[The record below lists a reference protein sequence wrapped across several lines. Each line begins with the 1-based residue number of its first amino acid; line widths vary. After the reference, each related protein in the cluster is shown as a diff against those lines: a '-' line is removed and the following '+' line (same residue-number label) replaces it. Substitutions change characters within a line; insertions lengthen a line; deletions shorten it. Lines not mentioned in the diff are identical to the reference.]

1 MSSGDIALALIALMA
16 LMTVLLV
23 IIIVL
28 IVMQKGALVRR
39 MSGEIGGQ
47 LEQKHR
53 AMIGDVGGMFNQ
65 VSERVGRDLTLA
77 NSGTREVIGSLQVQV
92 VHSLSQQTE
101 ASLKQLALLQQT
113 LSTQQDAL
121 KREVLE
127 QMLGKMAEQTRAN
140 QELLQNTLRNM
151 SAQITQQAETMTK
164 TVDGRLEQIS
174 GKVNERLDEGFKK
187 TNETFANVMARLA
200 VIDEA
205 QKKLDGLTTNVVS
218 LQQVLSDKSA
228 RGAFGEVQLEA
239 LVRDTL
245 PPGVYAFQAAVG
257 AGREKADC
265 VLTMPDGSTK
275 MAIDSKFPLSNYRI
289 SIDATQPEAA
299 RSVARKQF
307 ATDVKKHINDIAS
320 KYIQP
325 QANADAAVMFIPSEA
340 VFAEI
345 IGNHADVV
353 AQAQAQ
359 RVWLTSP
366 TNLMALLHIVRAMIR
381 DAEMRKQ
388 AAVIKTELVKL
399 GTDFGR
405 FQERMDKLATHIG
418 QAQKDAEDV
427 QISSRK
433 ITGHFERIKS
443 VEIEVAT
450 PDVARVLPAAAQEAG
465 SARPTADG

>member
-1 MSSGDIALALIALMA
+1 MLLSEI
-16 LMTVLLV
+16 VLLV
-23 IIIVL
+23 IAFLLLIL
-28 IVMQKGALVRR
+28 IVVVVMQRGAIVSRL
-39 MSGEIGGQ
+39 SGTMGDQ
-47 LEQKHR
+47 LEVKHR
-53 AMIGDVGGMFNQ
+53 AMIGDVGGMFNK

-77 NSGTREVIGSLQVQV
+77 HSGTREVLGTLQVQV

-113 LSTQQDAL
+113 LSSQQDSM

-151 SAQITQQAETMTK
+151 QQQITHQAETMTK

-187 TNETFANVMARLA
+187 TNETFINVMTRLA

-205 QKKLDGLTTNVVS
+205 QKKIDNLTTNVVS
-218 LQQVLSDKSA
+218 LQQVLSDKTA

-257 AGREKADC
+257 DGREKADC
-265 VLTMPDGSTK
+265 VLSMPDGISK
-275 MAIDSKFPLSNYRI
+275 MAIDSKFPLSNYRLAV
-289 SIDATQPEAA
+289 DATQPEAIRRDA
-299 RSVARKQF
+299 RRLF
-307 ATDVKKHINDIAS
+307 ALDVKKHINDIAS

-325 QANADAAVMFIPSEA
+325 AAGADSAVMFVPSEA

-345 IGNHADVV
+345 IGNFADVV
-353 AQAQAQ
+353 AEAQAK

-366 TNLMALLHIVRAMIR
+366 TNLMAVLHTVRAVIR
-381 DAEMRKQ
+381 DAETRKQ
-388 AAVIKTELVKL
+388 ALVIKTQLEKL

-405 FQERMDKLATHIG
+405 FQERMDKLATHIR
-418 QAQKDAEDV
+418 QASDDVQDV

-433 ITGHFERIKS
+433 ITSGFERIKS
-443 VEIEVAT
+443 VEIDSTETAK
-450 PDVARVLPAAAQEAG
+450 LP
-465 SARPTADG
+465 TDL

>member
-1 MSSGDIALALIALMA
+1 VSVVDMALILII
-16 LMTVLLV
+16 VLLV
-23 IIIVL
+23 VIL
-28 IVMQKGALVRR
+28 ILVAMQKGGIVRR
-39 MSGEIGGQ
+39 INDELGTQ
-47 LEQKHR
+47 LATKHR
-53 AMIGDVGGMFNQ
+53 EMIGDVGGMFNQ
-65 VSERVGRDLTLA
+65 VSERVGRDLTA
-77 NSGTREVIGSLQVQV
+77 SNSGTREVIGTLQVQV
-92 VHSLSQQTE
+92 IHTLSAQAE
-101 ASLKQLALLQQT
+101 SSLKQLALLQQT

-151 SAQITQQAETMTK
+151 GAQLAQQAETMTK

-187 TNETFANVMARLA
+187 TNETFTNVMARLA

-245 PPGVYAFQAAVG
+245 PPGVYEFQAAVG

-265 VLTMPDGSTK
+265 VLTMPDGASK
-275 MAIDSKFPLSNYRI
+275 MAIDSKFPLSNYRV

-299 RSVARKQF
+299 RSLARKQF

-325 QANADAAVMFIPSEA
+325 DANADAAVMFIPSEA

-353 AQAQAQ
+353 AQAQTQ

-388 AAVIKTELVKL
+388 TAVIKYELGKL
-399 GTDFGR
+399 GGDFGR
-405 FQERMDKLATHIG
+405 FQDRMDKLATHIK
-418 QAQKDAEDV
+418 QAHDDAEQV

-443 VEIEVAT
+443 VELDAPASET
-450 PDVARVLPAAAQEAG
+450 LPPPK
-465 SARPTADG
+465 SDG

>member
-1 MSSGDIALALIALMA
+1 MTIAEIAF
-16 LMTVLLV
+16 
-23 IIIVL
+23 IIIVILLVAILIL
-28 IVMQKGALVRR
+28 IVTQKGALVRR
-39 MSGEIGGQ
+39 MSGELGGQ

-77 NSGTREVIGSLQVQV
+77 NSGTREVIGTLQVQV

-113 LSTQQDAL
+113 LSTQQDSL

-127 QMLGKMAEQTRAN
+127 GMLGKMAEQARAN
-140 QELLQNTLRNM
+140 QELLQNTLRSM
-151 SAQITQQAETMTK
+151 GAQITQQAEAMTK

-205 QKKLDGLTTNVVS
+205 QKKIDSLTTNVVS

-245 PPGVYAFQAAVG
+245 PPGVYEFQAAVG
-257 AGREKADC
+257 NGREKADC
-265 VLTMPDGSTK
+265 VLTMPDGSTR

-299 RSVARKQF
+299 RTVARKQF

-325 QANADAAVMFIPSEA
+325 EANADAAVMFIPSEA

-388 AAVIKTELVKL
+388 AAVIKHELGKL
-399 GTDFGR
+399 GGDFGR
-405 FQERMDKLATHIG
+405 FQERMDKLATHIK
-418 QAQKDAEDV
+418 QANDDAEQV

-433 ITGHFERIKS
+433 ISGHFERIKS
-443 VEIEVAT
+443 VEIEA
-450 PDVARVLPAAAQEAG
+450 
-465 SARPTADG
+465 PTAETLLAPKSIT

>member
-1 MSSGDIALALIALMA
+1 MNSGDIALTLMA
-16 LMTVLLV
+16 LMLLLLA

-28 IVMQKGALVRR
+28 IVTQKASLVRR
-39 MSGEIGGQ
+39 MSGELGGQ
-47 LEQKHR
+47 LEQNHR

-77 NSGTREVIGSLQVQV
+77 NSGTREVIGTLQVQV

-113 LSTQQDAL
+113 LSTQQDSL

-127 QMLGKMAEQTRAN
+127 GMLGKMAEQTRAN
-140 QELLQNTLRNM
+140 QELLQNTLRSM
-151 SAQITQQAETMTK
+151 GAQITQQAETMTK

-205 QKKLDGLTTNVVS
+205 QKKIDSLTTNVVS

-245 PPGVYAFQAAVG
+245 PPGVYEFQAAVG
-257 AGREKADC
+257 SGREKADC
-265 VLTMPDGSTK
+265 VLMMPDGTTR
-275 MAIDSKFPLSNYRI
+275 MAIDSKFPLSNYRL
-289 SIDATQPEAA
+289 SIDATQPEAS
-299 RSVARKQF
+299 RTVARKQF
-307 ATDVKKHINDIAS
+307 ATDVKKHINDIAT

-325 QANADAAVMFIPSEA
+325 EANADAAVMFIPSEA

-388 AAVIKTELVKL
+388 AAVIKSELGKL
-399 GTDFGR
+399 GGDFGR
-405 FQERMDKLATHIG
+405 FQERMDKLATHIK
-418 QAQKDAEDV
+418 QANDDAEQV

-433 ITGHFERIKS
+433 ISGHFERIKS
-443 VEIEVAT
+443 VEIEQVA
-450 PDVARVLPAAAQEAG
+450 VVSAVLPKLEL
-465 SARPTADG
+465 

>member
-1 MSSGDIALALIALMA
+1 MSLVEIALGLIV
-16 LMTVLLV
+16 VLLV
-23 IIIVL
+23 IILVL
-28 IVMQKGALVRR
+28 VATQKGTIVRR
-39 MSGEIGGQ
+39 MSGELGGQ

-77 NSGTREVIGSLQVQV
+77 NSGTREVIGTLQVQV

-113 LSTQQDAL
+113 LSTQQDSL

-127 QMLGKMAEQTRAN
+127 GMLGKMAEQTRAN
-140 QELLQNTLRNM
+140 QELLQNTLRSM
-151 SAQITQQAETMTK
+151 GAQISQQAETMTK

-205 QKKLDGLTTNVVS
+205 QKKIDGLTTNVVS

-245 PPGVYAFQAAVG
+245 SPGVYEFQALVG

-265 VLTMPDGSTK
+265 VLTMPDGASK
-275 MAIDSKFPLSNYRI
+275 MAIDSKFPLSNYRT
-289 SIDATQPEAA
+289 SIDATLPESERTAA
-299 RSVARKQF
+299 RKLF
-307 ATDVKKHINDIAS
+307 ANDVRKHINDIAS

-325 QANADAAVMFIPSEA
+325 GAGADSAVMFIPSEA

-345 IGNHADVV
+345 VGNHSDIV

-359 RVWLTSP
+359 HVWLTSP
-366 TNLMALLHIVRAMIR
+366 TSLMAVLHTVRAVIR

-388 AAVIKTELVKL
+388 LGVMKAELGKL
-399 GTDFGR
+399 GGDFGR
-405 FQERMDKLATHIG
+405 FQERMDKLATHIK
-418 QAQKDAEDV
+418 QAHEDAENV

-433 ITGHFERIKS
+433 ISTHFERIKS
-443 VEIEVAT
+443 VELEAT
-450 PDVARVLPAAAQEAG
+450 APAPLLGVKTDA
-465 SARPTADG
+465 

>member
-1 MSSGDIALALIALMA
+1 MSLVEIALALIVA
-16 LMTVLLV
+16 LLV
-23 IIIVL
+23 IILVL
-28 IVMQKGALVRR
+28 VATQKGTIVRR
-39 MSGEIGGQ
+39 MSGELGGQ

-65 VSERVGRDLTLA
+65 VSERVGRDLTLS
-77 NSGTREVIGSLQVQV
+77 NSGTREVIGTLQVQV

-113 LSTQQDAL
+113 LSTQQDSL

-127 QMLGKMAEQTRAN
+127 GMLGKMAEQTRAN
-140 QELLQNTLRNM
+140 QELLQNTLRSM
-151 SAQITQQAETMTK
+151 GAQISQQAETMTK

-205 QKKLDGLTTNVVS
+205 QKKIDGLTTNVVS

-245 PPGVYAFQAAVG
+245 SPGVYEFQAPVG

-265 VLTMPDGSTK
+265 VLTMPDGASK
-275 MAIDSKFPLSNYRI
+275 MAIDSKFPLSNYRT
-289 SIDATQPEAA
+289 SIDATLPESERTAA
-299 RSVARKQF
+299 RKLF
-307 ATDVKKHINDIAS
+307 ANDVRKHINDISS

-325 QANADAAVMFIPSEA
+325 GAGADSAVMFIPSEA

-345 IGNHADVV
+345 VGNHSDIV

-359 RVWLTSP
+359 HVWLTSP
-366 TNLMALLHIVRAMIR
+366 TSLMAVLHTVRAVIR

-388 AAVIKTELVKL
+388 LGVMKAELGKL
-399 GTDFGR
+399 GGDFGR
-405 FQERMDKLATHIG
+405 FQERMDKLADHIRM
-418 QAQKDAEDV
+418 ANKDADDV

-433 ITGHFERIKS
+433 ISNAFDRIKA
-443 VEIEVAT
+443 VEIET
-450 PDVARVLPAAAQEAG
+450 AAPPPLLGVKSDA
-465 SARPTADG
+465 

>member
-1 MSSGDIALALIALMA
+1 MSSGDIALSLMA
-16 LMTVLLV
+16 LMIVLLV
-23 IIIVL
+23 IIVVL
-28 IVMQKGALVRR
+28 IITQKGALVRR
-39 MSGEIGGQ
+39 MSGELGGQ

-77 NSGTREVIGSLQVQV
+77 NSGTREVIGTMQVQV
-92 VHSLSQQTE
+92 ILSLSQQTE
-101 ASLKQLALLQQT
+101 ASLKQLAFLQQT
-113 LSTQQDAL
+113 LSTQQDSL

-127 QMLGKMAEQTRAN
+127 GMLGKMAEQTRAN
-140 QELLQNTLRNM
+140 QELLQNTLRSM
-151 SAQITQQAETMTK
+151 GAQITQQAETMTK

-205 QKKLDGLTTNVVS
+205 QKKIDSLTTNVVS

-245 PPGVYAFQAAVG
+245 PPDVYEFQSAVG

-265 VLTMPDGSTK
+265 VLTMPDGMSK
-275 MAIDSKFPLSNYRI
+275 MAIDSKFPLSNYRT
-289 SIDATQPEAA
+289 SIDATQPDAA
-299 RSVARKQF
+299 RAIAKRLF
-307 ATDVKKHINDIAS
+307 ATDVKKHVNDIAS

-325 QANADAAVMFIPSEA
+325 GAGADSAVMFIPSEA

-345 IGNHADVV
+345 VGNHADIV

-366 TNLMALLHIVRAMIR
+366 TNLMAVLHTVRAVIR

-388 AAVIKTELVKL
+388 AAVIKNELGKL
-399 GTDFGR
+399 GGDFGR
-405 FQERMDKLATHIG
+405 FQDRMDKLATHIK
-418 QAQKDAEDV
+418 QAHEDAEHV

-433 ITGHFERIKS
+433 ISGHFERIKS
-443 VEIEVAT
+443 VEIEAAPV
-450 PDVARVLPAAAQEAG
+450 VLVPSPPAGEG
-465 SARPTADG
+465 

>member
-1 MSSGDIALALIALMA
+1 VSVVDMALILII
-16 LMTVLLV
+16 VLLV
-23 IIIVL
+23 VIL
-28 IVMQKGALVRR
+28 ILVAMQKGGIVRR
-39 MSGEIGGQ
+39 MNDELGTQ
-47 LEQKHR
+47 LATKHR
-53 AMIGDVGGMFNQ
+53 EMIGDVGGMFNQ
-65 VSERVGRDLTLA
+65 VSERVGRDLTA
-77 NSGTREVIGSLQVQV
+77 SNSGTREVIGTLQVQV
-92 VHSLSQQTE
+92 IHTLSAQAE
-101 ASLKQLALLQQT
+101 SSLKQLALLQQT

-151 SAQITQQAETMTK
+151 GAQLAQQAETMTK

-187 TNETFANVMARLA
+187 TNETFTNVMARLA

-245 PPGVYAFQAAVG
+245 PPGVYEFQAAVG

-265 VLTMPDGSTK
+265 VLTMPDGASK
-275 MAIDSKFPLSNYRI
+275 MAIDSKFPLSNYRV
-289 SIDATQPEAA
+289 SIDATQPEAS
-299 RSVARKQF
+299 RSMARKQF

-325 QANADAAVMFIPSEA
+325 DANADAAVMFIPSEA

-353 AQAQAQ
+353 AQAQTQ

-388 AAVIKTELVKL
+388 TAVIKYELGKL
-399 GTDFGR
+399 GGDFGR
-405 FQERMDKLATHIG
+405 FQDRMDKLATHIK
-418 QAQKDAEDV
+418 QAHDDAEQV

-443 VEIEVAT
+443 VELDAPASET
-450 PDVARVLPAAAQEAG
+450 LPPPK
-465 SARPTADG
+465 SDG

>member
-1 MSSGDIALALIALMA
+1 MTFTEIALLIIAL
-16 LMTVLLV
+16 LLVVLLV
-23 IIIVL
+23 TVFTQRGAIVQRL
-28 IVMQKGALVRR
+28 
-39 MSGEIGGQ
+39 SGTMGEQ
-47 LEQKHR
+47 LETKHR

-77 NSGTREVIGSLQVQV
+77 STGTREVIGTLQVQV

-113 LSTQQDAL
+113 LSTQQDSM

-151 SAQITQQAETMTK
+151 QQQISVQAEAMTK

-174 GKVNERLDEGFKK
+174 GKVNERLEEGFKK
-187 TNETFANVMARLA
+187 TNETFASVMARLA

-205 QKKLDGLTTNVVS
+205 QKKIDGLTTNVVS

-245 PPGVYAFQAAVG
+245 PPDVYAFQAAVG
-257 AGREKADC
+257 EGREKADC
-265 VLTMPDGSTK
+265 VLTMPDGASK
-275 MAIDSKFPLSNYRI
+275 MAIDSKFPLSNYRT
-289 SIDATQPEAA
+289 SIDATHTEAE
-299 RSVARKQF
+299 RNVARRLF
-307 ATDVKKHINDIAS
+307 ASDVKKHINDIAT

-325 QANADAAVMFIPSEA
+325 GAGADSAVMFVPSEA

-345 IGNHADVV
+345 VGNHPEIV

-359 RVWLTSP
+359 HVWMTSP
-366 TNLMALLHIVRAMIR
+366 TNLMAVLHTVRAVIR
-381 DAEMRKQ
+381 DGEMRKQ
-388 AAVIKTELVKL
+388 LGVMKIELGKL
-399 GTDFGR
+399 GGDFGR
-405 FQERMDKLATHIG
+405 FQDRMDKLATHIR
-418 QAQKDAEDV
+418 QANDDVQEV

-433 ITGHFERIKS
+433 ITSGFERIKS
-443 VEIEVAT
+443 VEIDEASKKT
-450 PDVARVLPAAAQEAG
+450 LPLA
-465 SARPTADG
+465 SNLDT

>member
-1 MSSGDIALALIALMA
+1 MTLVDMALALIIL
-16 LMTVLLV
+16 LLV
-23 IIIVL
+23 AIL
-28 IVMQKGALVRR
+28 ILVARQKGGIVRR
-39 MSGEIGGQ
+39 VNDELGTQ
-47 LEQKHR
+47 LESKHR

-65 VSERVGRDLTLA
+65 VSERVGRDLTA
-77 NSGTREVIGSLQVQV
+77 SSSGTREVIGTLQVQV
-92 VHSLSQQTE
+92 IHSLSQQTE

-187 TNETFANVMARLA
+187 TNETFASVMARLA

-205 QKKLDGLTTNVVS
+205 QKKIDGLTTNVVS

-245 PPGVYAFQAAVG
+245 PPDVYEFQAAVG
-257 AGREKADC
+257 GGREKADC
-265 VLTMPDGSTK
+265 VLTMPDGTSR
-275 MAIDSKFPLSNYRI
+275 MAIDSKFPLSNYRTA
-289 SIDATQPEAA
+289 IDASLPEAERNA
-299 RSVARKQF
+299 ARKQF
-307 ATDVKKHINDIAS
+307 ATDVKKHINDIAG

-325 QANADAAVMFIPSEA
+325 GAGADSAVMFIPSEA

-345 IGNHADVV
+345 VGNHPEIV

-359 RVWLTSP
+359 RVWMTSP
-366 TNLMALLHIVRAMIR
+366 TNLMAVLHTVRAVLR

-388 AAVIKTELVKL
+388 AAVIKTELDKL
-399 GTDFGR
+399 GGDFGR
-405 FQERMDKLATHIG
+405 FQERMDKLATHIK
-418 QAQKDAEDV
+418 QAHDDAELV

-433 ITGHFERIKS
+433 ISGHFERIKS
-443 VEIEVAT
+443 VDI
-450 PDVARVLPAAAQEAG
+450 EAG
-465 SARPTADG
+465 ADALASPTATKSPPLQGEG

>member
-1 MSSGDIALALIALMA
+1 MSLVEIALALI
-16 LMTVLLV
+16 VFLLV
-23 IIIVL
+23 IILVL
-28 IVMQKGALVRR
+28 VATQKGTIVRR
-39 MSGEIGGQ
+39 MSGELGGQ

-77 NSGTREVIGSLQVQV
+77 NSGTREVIGTLQVQV

-113 LSTQQDAL
+113 LSTQQDSL

-127 QMLGKMAEQTRAN
+127 GMLGKMAEQTRAN
-140 QELLQNTLRNM
+140 QELLQNTLRSM
-151 SAQITQQAETMTK
+151 GAQISQQAETMTK

-205 QKKLDGLTTNVVS
+205 QKKIDGLTTNVVS

-245 PPGVYAFQAAVG
+245 SPGVYEFQAPVG

-265 VLTMPDGSTK
+265 VLTMPDGASK
-275 MAIDSKFPLSNYRI
+275 MAIDSKFPLSNYRT
-289 SIDATQPEAA
+289 SIDATLPESERTAA
-299 RSVARKQF
+299 RKLF
-307 ATDVKKHINDIAS
+307 ANDVRKHINDISS

-325 QANADAAVMFIPSEA
+325 GAGADSAVMFIPSEA

-345 IGNHADVV
+345 VGNHSDIV

-359 RVWLTSP
+359 HVWLTSP
-366 TNLMALLHIVRAMIR
+366 TSLMAVLHTVRAVIR

-388 AAVIKTELVKL
+388 LGVMKAELGKL
-399 GTDFGR
+399 GGDFGR
-405 FQERMDKLATHIG
+405 FQERMDKLATHIK
-418 QAQKDAEDV
+418 QAHEDAENV

-433 ITGHFERIKS
+433 ISTHFERIKA
-443 VEIEVAT
+443 VEIEAT
-450 PDVARVLPAAAQEAG
+450 APAPLLGVKTDA
-465 SARPTADG
+465 

>member
-1 MSSGDIALALIALMA
+1 MA
-16 LMTVLLV
+16 LMIVLLV

-28 IVMQKGALVRR
+28 IVTQKGALVRR
-39 MSGEIGGQ
+39 ITGELGGQ

-77 NSGTREVIGSLQVQV
+77 NSGTREVIGTLQVQV

-113 LSTQQDAL
+113 LSTQQDSL

-127 QMLGKMAEQTRAN
+127 GMLGKMAEQTRAN
-140 QELLQNTLRNM
+140 QELLQNTLRSM
-151 SAQITQQAETMTK
+151 GAQITQQAETMTK

-205 QKKLDGLTTNVVS
+205 QKKIDSLTTNVVS

-245 PPGVYAFQAAVG
+245 PPGVYEFQAAVG
-257 AGREKADC
+257 GGREKADC
-265 VLTMPDGSTK
+265 VLTMPDGTTK

-299 RSVARKQF
+299 RTAARKQF
-307 ATDVKKHINDIAS
+307 ATDVKKHINDIAT

-325 QANADAAVMFIPSEA
+325 EANADAAVMFIPSEA

-388 AAVIKTELVKL
+388 AAVIKTELGKL

-405 FQERMDKLATHIG
+405 FQERMDRLATHIK
-418 QAQKDAEDV
+418 QANDDAEQV

-433 ITGHFERIKS
+433 ISGHFERIKS
-443 VEIEVAT
+443 VEIDALPVEAV
-450 PDVARVLPAAAQEAG
+450 PPVLPKLD
-465 SARPTADG
+465 T

>member
-1 MSSGDIALALIALMA
+1 MSLVEMALALIV
-16 LMTVLLV
+16 VLLV
-23 IIIVL
+23 IILVL
-28 IVMQKGALVRR
+28 VATQKGTIVRR
-39 MSGEIGGQ
+39 MSGELGGQ

-77 NSGTREVIGSLQVQV
+77 NSGTREVIGTLQVQV

-113 LSTQQDAL
+113 LSTQQDSL

-127 QMLGKMAEQTRAN
+127 GMLGKMAEQTRAN
-140 QELLQNTLRNM
+140 QELLQNTLRSM
-151 SAQITQQAETMTK
+151 GAQISQQAETMTK

-205 QKKLDGLTTNVVS
+205 QKKIDGLTTNVVS

-245 PPGVYAFQAAVG
+245 SPGVYEFQAPVG

-265 VLTMPDGSTK
+265 VLTMPDGASK
-275 MAIDSKFPLSNYRI
+275 MAIDSKFPLSNYRT
-289 SIDATQPEAA
+289 SIDATQADA
-299 RSVARKQF
+299 TRLLAKKQF
-307 ATDVKKHINDIAS
+307 ATDVKKHINDIAN
-320 KYIQP
+320 KYIQTE
-325 QANADAAVMFIPSEA
+325 ANADAAVMFIPSEA

-366 TNLMALLHIVRAMIR
+366 TNLMALLHIVRAMFR

-388 AAVIKTELVKL
+388 AAVIKAELGKL
-399 GTDFGR
+399 GGDFGR
-405 FQERMDKLATHIG
+405 FQERMDKLATHIK
-418 QAQKDAEDV
+418 QAHEDAENV

-433 ITGHFERIKS
+433 ISTHFERIKA
-443 VEIEVAT
+443 VEIEAT
-450 PDVARVLPAAAQEAG
+450 APAPLLGVKTDA
-465 SARPTADG
+465 

>member
-1 MSSGDIALALIALMA
+1 VSVVETALILII
-16 LMTVLLV
+16 VLLV
-23 IIIVL
+23 VVL
-28 IVMQKGALVRR
+28 ILVATQKGGIVRR
-39 MSGEIGGQ
+39 MNSELGTQ
-47 LEQKHR
+47 LAAKHR
-53 AMIGDVGGMFNQ
+53 EMIGDVGGMFNQ
-65 VSERVGRDLTLA
+65 ASERVGRDLTA
-77 NSGTREVIGSLQVQV
+77 SSSGTREVIGTLQVQV
-92 VHSLSQQTE
+92 IHTLSAQAE
-101 ASLKQLALLQQT
+101 SSLKQLALLQQT
-113 LSTQQDAL
+113 LSTQQDLL
-121 KREVLE
+121 KRDVLE
-127 QMLGKMAEQTRAN
+127 KMLSTMAEQTRAN

-151 SAQITQQAETMTK
+151 GAQLAQQAETMTK

-265 VLTMPDGSTK
+265 VLTMPDGTSK
-275 MAIDSKFPLSNYRI
+275 MAIDSKFPLSNYRV
-289 SIDATQPEAA
+289 SIDATQPDAA
-299 RSVARKQF
+299 RNIARKQF

-325 QANADAAVMFIPSEA
+325 DANADAAVMFVPSEA

-345 IGNHADVV
+345 IGNHPEVV

-366 TNLMALLHIVRAMIR
+366 TNLMALLHIVRAIIR

-388 AAVIKTELVKL
+388 TAVIKYELGKL
-399 GTDFGR
+399 GGDFGR
-405 FQERMDKLATHIG
+405 FQDRMDKLATHIK
-418 QAQKDAEDV
+418 QAHDDAEMV
-427 QISSRK
+427 QTSARK
-433 ITGHFERIKS
+433 ITGHFERIKA
-443 VEIEVAT
+443 VELDAQAAEST
-450 PDVARVLPAAAQEAG
+450 LLPKSDA
-465 SARPTADG
+465 

>member
-1 MSSGDIALALIALMA
+1 MA
-16 LMTVLLV
+16 LMIVLLV
-23 IIIVL
+23 IIVVL
-28 IVMQKGALVRR
+28 IITQKGALVRR
-39 MSGEIGGQ
+39 MSGELGGQ

-77 NSGTREVIGSLQVQV
+77 NSGTREVIGTLQVQV

-113 LSTQQDAL
+113 LSTQQDSL

-127 QMLGKMAEQTRAN
+127 GMLGKMAEQTRAN
-140 QELLQNTLRNM
+140 QELLQNTLRSM
-151 SAQITQQAETMTK
+151 GAQITQQAETMTK

-174 GKVNERLDEGFKK
+174 GKENERLDEGFKK

-205 QKKLDGLTTNVVS
+205 QKKIDSLTTNVVS

-245 PPGVYAFQAAVG
+245 PPGVYEFQAAVG

-265 VLTMPDGSTK
+265 VLTMPDGATK

-299 RSVARKQF
+299 RNVARKQF

-388 AAVIKTELVKL
+388 AAVIKNELGKL
-399 GTDFGR
+399 GADFGR
-405 FQERMDKLATHIG
+405 FQDRMDKLATHIK
-418 QAQKDAEDV
+418 QAHEDAENV

-433 ITGHFERIKS
+433 ISGHFERIKS
-443 VEIEVAT
+443 VEIEA
-450 PDVARVLPAAAQEAG
+450 PAATVPVLVPSPMRGEGTDDVQLAKN
-465 SARPTADG
+465 

>member
-1 MSSGDIALALIALMA
+1 MALILII
-16 LMTVLLV
+16 VLLV
-23 IIIVL
+23 VVL
-28 IVMQKGALVRR
+28 VLVATQKGGIVRR
-39 MSGEIGGQ
+39 MNSELGTQ
-47 LEQKHR
+47 LAAKHR
-53 AMIGDVGGMFNQ
+53 EMIGDVGGMFNQ
-65 VSERVGRDLTLA
+65 VSERVGRDLTA
-77 NSGTREVIGSLQVQV
+77 SSSGTREVIGTLQVQV
-92 VHSLSQQTE
+92 IHTLSAQAE
-101 ASLKQLALLQQT
+101 SSLKQLALLQQT
-113 LSTQQDAL
+113 LSTQQDLL
-121 KREVLE
+121 KRDVLE
-127 QMLGKMAEQTRAN
+127 KMLSTMAEQTRAN

-151 SAQITQQAETMTK
+151 GAQLAQQAETMTK

-265 VLTMPDGSTK
+265 VLTMPDGTSK
-275 MAIDSKFPLSNYRI
+275 MAIDSKFPLSNYRV
-289 SIDATQPEAA
+289 SIDATQPDAA
-299 RSVARKQF
+299 RNIARKQF

-325 QANADAAVMFIPSEA
+325 DANADAAVMFVPSEA

-345 IGNHADVV
+345 IGNHPEVV

-366 TNLMALLHIVRAMIR
+366 TNLMALLHIVRAIIR

-388 AAVIKTELVKL
+388 TAVIKYELGKL
-399 GTDFGR
+399 GGDFGR
-405 FQERMDKLATHIG
+405 FQDRMDKLATHIK
-418 QAQKDAEDV
+418 QAHDDAEMV
-427 QISSRK
+427 QTSARK
-433 ITGHFERIKS
+433 ITGHFERIKA
-443 VEIEVAT
+443 VELDAQ
-450 PDVARVLPAAAQEAG
+450 AAESTLLLKSDA
-465 SARPTADG
+465 

>member
-1 MSSGDIALALIALMA
+1 MALILII
-16 LMTVLLV
+16 VLLV
-23 IIIVL
+23 VIL
-28 IVMQKGALVRR
+28 ILVAMQKGGIVRR
-39 MSGEIGGQ
+39 MNDELGTQ
-47 LEQKHR
+47 LATKHR
-53 AMIGDVGGMFNQ
+53 EMIGDVGGMFNQ
-65 VSERVGRDLTLA
+65 VSERVGRDLTA
-77 NSGTREVIGSLQVQV
+77 SNSGTREVIGTMQVQV
-92 VHSLSQQTE
+92 IHTLSAQAE
-101 ASLKQLALLQQT
+101 SSLKQLALLQQT

-151 SAQITQQAETMTK
+151 GAQLAQQAETMTK

-187 TNETFANVMARLA
+187 TNETFTNVMARLA

-245 PPGVYAFQAAVG
+245 PPGVYEFQAAVG

-265 VLTMPDGSTK
+265 VLTMPDGASK
-275 MAIDSKFPLSNYRI
+275 MAIDSKFPLSNYRV

-299 RSVARKQF
+299 RNLARKQF

-325 QANADAAVMFIPSEA
+325 DANADAAVMFIPSEA

-353 AQAQAQ
+353 AQAQTQ

-388 AAVIKTELVKL
+388 TAVIKYELGKL
-399 GTDFGR
+399 GGDFGR
-405 FQERMDKLATHIG
+405 FQDRMDKLATHIK
-418 QAQKDAEDV
+418 QAHDDAEQV

-443 VEIEVAT
+443 VELDAPALET
-450 PDVARVLPAAAQEAG
+450 LPPPK
-465 SARPTADG
+465 SDG

>member
-1 MSSGDIALALIALMA
+1 VAHVNVVDMA
-16 LMTVLLV
+16 FIV
-23 IIIVL
+23 IIILLVVIL
-28 IVMQKGALVRR
+28 ILVAMQKGGIVRR
-39 MSGEIGGQ
+39 MNNELGTQ
-47 LEQKHR
+47 LATKHR
-53 AMIGDVGGMFNQ
+53 EMIGDVGGMFNQ
-65 VSERVGRDLTLA
+65 VSERVGRDLTA
-77 NSGTREVIGSLQVQV
+77 SNSGTREVISTLQVQV
-92 VHSLSQQTE
+92 IHTLSAQAE
-101 ASLKQLALLQQT
+101 SSLKQLALLQQT

-151 SAQITQQAETMTK
+151 GAQLAQQAETMTK

-187 TNETFANVMARLA
+187 TNETFTNVMARLA

-245 PPGVYAFQAAVG
+245 PPGVYEFQAAVG

-265 VLTMPDGSTK
+265 VLTMPDGASK
-275 MAIDSKFPLSNYRI
+275 MAIDSKFPLSNYRV

-299 RSVARKQF
+299 RSLARKQF

-325 QANADAAVMFIPSEA
+325 DANADAAVMFIPSEA

-353 AQAQAQ
+353 AQAQTQ

-388 AAVIKTELVKL
+388 TAVIKYELGKL
-399 GTDFGR
+399 GGDFGR
-405 FQERMDKLATHIG
+405 FQDRMDKLATHIK
-418 QAQKDAEDV
+418 QAHDDAEQV

-443 VEIEVAT
+443 VELDAPASET
-450 PDVARVLPAAAQEAG
+450 LPPPK
-465 SARPTADG
+465 SDG

>member
-1 MSSGDIALALIALMA
+1 MTFAEIALILIFI
-16 LMTVLLV
+16 LLV
-23 IIIVL
+23 AVL
-28 IVMQKGALVRR
+28 ILVATQQSGIARR
-39 MSGEIGGQ
+39 VSGELGGQ
-47 LEQKHR
+47 LETKHR
-53 AMIGDVGGMFNQ
+53 LMMGDVAGMFNQ
-65 VSERVGRDLTLA
+65 VSERVGRDLSA
-77 NSGTREVIGSLQVQV
+77 SHSGTREVISTLQVQV
-92 VHSLSQQTE
+92 IHSLSQQTE

-127 QMLGKMAEQTRAN
+127 QMLSKMAEQTRAN

-174 GKVNERLDEGFKK
+174 GKVDERLNEGFKK

-245 PPGVYAFQAAVG
+245 PPGVYAFQTAVG

-265 VLTMPDGSTK
+265 VLTMPDGTSK
-275 MAIDSKFPLSNYRI
+275 MAIDSKFPLSNYRV
-289 SIDATQPEAA
+289 SIDATQPETA
-299 RSVARKQF
+299 RNIARKQF

-325 QANADAAVMFIPSEA
+325 EANADAAVMFVPSEA

-345 IGNHADVV
+345 IGNHSDVV

-366 TNLMALLHIVRAMIR
+366 TNLMALLHIVRAIIR

-388 AAVIKTELVKL
+388 TAVIKNELHKL
-399 GTDFGR
+399 GGDFGR
-405 FQERMDKLATHIG
+405 FQDRMDKLATHIK
-418 QAQKDAEDV
+418 QAHDDAEMV
-427 QISSRK
+427 QTSARK
-433 ITGHFERIKS
+433 ITGHFDRIKAAELDAPAS
-443 VEIEVAT
+443 ET
-450 PDVARVLPAAAQEAG
+450 LLPATRDA
-465 SARPTADG
+465 

>member
-1 MSSGDIALALIALMA
+1 VNFIEIALIITIVLLIAL
-16 LMTVLLV
+16 
-23 IIIVL
+23 IVL
-28 IVMQKGALVRR
+28 VVIQKGAVVKR
-39 MSGEIGGQ
+39 MTGVLGTQ
-47 LEQKHR
+47 LETKHR

-65 VSERVGRDLTLA
+65 VSERVGRDLTSA
-77 NSGTREVIGSLQVQV
+77 NNGTREVIGTLQVQV

-113 LSTQQDAL
+113 LSTQQDSM

-151 SAQITQQAETMTK
+151 QQQITNQAETITK

-174 GKVNERLDEGFKK
+174 GKVSERLDEGFKK
-187 TNETFANVMARLA
+187 TNETFVSVMARLA

-205 QKKLDGLTTNVVS
+205 QKKIDSLTTNVVS

-245 PPGVYAFQAAVG
+245 PPGVYEFQAAVG
-257 AGREKADC
+257 EGREKADC
-265 VLTMPDGSTK
+265 VLIMPDGASK
-275 MAIDSKFPLSNYRI
+275 MAIDSKFPLSNYRL
-289 SIDATQPEAA
+289 SIDATQSDIA
-299 RSVARKQF
+299 RTQAKKMFASDMRKH
-307 ATDVKKHINDIAS
+307 VNDIAS

-325 QANADAAVMFIPSEA
+325 AAGADSAVMFIPSEA
-340 VFAEI
+340 VFAEL
-345 IGNHADVV
+345 IGNHPEVV
-353 AQAQAQ
+353 SEAQTK
-359 RVWLTSP
+359 RVWVTSP
-366 TNLMALLHIVRAMIR
+366 TNLMAVLHTVRAVIR

-388 AAVIKTELVKL
+388 AAVIKNELGKL

-405 FQERMDKLATHIG
+405 FQERMDKLATHIK
-418 QAQKDAEDV
+418 QAHDDAEQV

-433 ITGHFERIKS
+433 ITTHFERIKS
-443 VEIEVAT
+443 VEIAE
-450 PDVARVLPAAAQEAG
+450 AQPVDALQNPLSHSAG
-465 SARPTADG
+465 EG

>member
-1 MSSGDIALALIALMA
+1 MRIAEIAF
-16 LMTVLLV
+16 
-23 IIIVL
+23 IIIVILLVAILIL
-28 IVMQKGALVRR
+28 IVTQKGALVRR
-39 MSGEIGGQ
+39 MSGELGGQ

-53 AMIGDVGGMFNQ
+53 AMIGDVGGLFNQ

-77 NSGTREVIGSLQVQV
+77 NSGTREVIGTLQVQV

-113 LSTQQDAL
+113 LSTQQDSL

-127 QMLGKMAEQTRAN
+127 GMLGKMAEQARAN
-140 QELLQNTLRNM
+140 QELLQNTLRSM
-151 SAQITQQAETMTK
+151 GAQITQQAEAMTK

-205 QKKLDGLTTNVVS
+205 QKKIDSLTTNVVS

-245 PPGVYAFQAAVG
+245 PPGVYEFQAAVG
-257 AGREKADC
+257 NGREKADC
-265 VLTMPDGSTK
+265 VLTMPDGSTR

-299 RSVARKQF
+299 RTVARKQF

-325 QANADAAVMFIPSEA
+325 EANADAAVMFIPSEA

-388 AAVIKTELVKL
+388 AAVIKHELGKL
-399 GTDFGR
+399 GGDFGR
-405 FQERMDKLATHIG
+405 FQERMDKLATHIK
-418 QAQKDAEDV
+418 QANDDAEQV

-433 ITGHFERIKS
+433 ISGHFERIKS
-443 VEIEVAT
+443 VEIEA
-450 PDVARVLPAAAQEAG
+450 
-465 SARPTADG
+465 PTAETLLAPKSIT

>member
-1 MSSGDIALALIALMA
+1 MSLVEIALALIVA
-16 LMTVLLV
+16 LLV
-23 IIIVL
+23 IILVL
-28 IVMQKGALVRR
+28 VATQKGTIVRR
-39 MSGEIGGQ
+39 MSGELGGQ

-77 NSGTREVIGSLQVQV
+77 NSGTREVIGTLQVQV

-113 LSTQQDAL
+113 LSTQQDSL

-127 QMLGKMAEQTRAN
+127 GMLGKMAEQTRAN
-140 QELLQNTLRNM
+140 QELLQNTLRSM
-151 SAQITQQAETMTK
+151 GAQISQQAETMTK

-205 QKKLDGLTTNVVS
+205 QKKIDGLTTNVVS

-245 PPGVYAFQAAVG
+245 SPGVYEFQAPVG

-265 VLTMPDGSTK
+265 VLTMPDGASK
-275 MAIDSKFPLSNYRI
+275 MAIDSKFPLSNYRT
-289 SIDATQPEAA
+289 SIDATLPESERTAA
-299 RSVARKQF
+299 RKLF
-307 ATDVKKHINDIAS
+307 ANDVRKHINDIAS

-325 QANADAAVMFIPSEA
+325 GAGADSAVMFIPSEA

-345 IGNHADVV
+345 VGNHSDIV

-359 RVWLTSP
+359 HVWLTSP
-366 TNLMALLHIVRAMIR
+366 TSLMAVLHTVRAVIR

-388 AAVIKTELVKL
+388 LGVMKAELGKL
-399 GTDFGR
+399 GGDFGR
-405 FQERMDKLATHIG
+405 FQERMDKLATHIK
-418 QAQKDAEDV
+418 QAHEDAENV

-433 ITGHFERIKS
+433 ISTHFERIKS
-443 VEIEVAT
+443 VELEAT
-450 PDVARVLPAAAQEAG
+450 APAPLLGVKTDA
-465 SARPTADG
+465 